1 MEHLL
6 AQICFR
12 LEDARKPTCLLELV
26 EHNFGIVR
34 RLLKTRAVRRCPL
47 ECSSRIEHVFEFG
60 LEVEEKQERCCE
72 TLHCT
77 LIEVLVA
84 VRLFLPFEVHV
95 LIVPRILLEG
105 VLVPELVV
113 LVVENVLALDPG
125 FAFELPVRLLEPLV
139 IDPLEDV
146 VRNLEN
152 DSRWNS

>member
-1 MEHLL
+1 M
-6 AQICFR
+6 
-12 LEDARKPTCLLELV
+12 
-26 EHNFGIVR
+26 GR
-34 RLLKTRAVRRCPL
+34 RRPL
-47 ECSSRIEHVFEFG
+47 ECSSRGEHVLEFK
-60 LEVEEKQERCCE
+60 LVEMEETQELGCE
-72 TLHCT
+72 TLHCN

-113 LVVENVLALDPG
+113 LVVENVLATDPG
-125 FAFELPVRLLEPLV
+125 FAFELPVRLLELLV

-152 DSRWNS
+152 DSR